1 MIVYR
6 ALVAAVS
13 IVTALLLQATVVGP
27 LTVAVPVSCAL
38 VVVLSVAMLAGP
50 GTGIALG
57 FGAGL
62 LADLASGTTSG
73 HVSHH
78 AVGTLALTW
87 MVGGLAAGRAGG
99 MVTPD
104 AFDTGRRLGG
114 ARRWARRTGPPPT
127 RRRRATSLLRQAVL
141 VGALGGAVAI
151 ATTVLERIT
160 GAPVGP
166 LPAALARCLPAAV
179 GDALVA
185 LLVLPIASRVLNS
198 TALRGRT
205 ALRPSAPAPPTMS
218 LTAP

>member
-6 ALVAAVS
+6 ALVGAVS
-13 IVTALLLQATVVGP
+13 ILTALLLQATVVGP
-27 LTVAVPVSCAL
+27 LTIAVPVSCVL
-38 VVVLSVAMLAGP
+38 VVVLSVAVLAGP

-62 LADLASGTTSG
+62 LADLASATASG
-73 HVSHH
+73 HL
-78 AVGTLALTW
+78 VGTLAMIWLI
-87 MVGGLAAGRAGG
+87 GGLVAGRAGG
-99 MVTPD
+99 MVTPGTSD
-104 AFDTGRRLGG
+104 MAGRMGG
-114 ARRWARRTGPPPT
+114 GRSWVRRTGPVLTP
-127 RRRRATSLLRQAVL
+127 RRRAVLLRQAVL
-141 VGALGGAVAI
+141 VGAVGGAVAVT
-151 ATTVLERIT
+151 TTVLERVL

-179 GDALVA
+179 GDAVIA